1 MAYKTNVCV
10 CVDLTVQQTLSGHN
24 NNTITDCRLECTCN
38 NNNNEKHWY
47 DRKCVEMCRNGELF
61 QREAAAK
68 KNIKRINNF
77 DLKNKYN
84 VFK

>member
-1 MAYKTNVCV
+1 
-10 CVDLTVQQTLSGHN
+10 
-24 NNTITDCRLECTCN
+24 
-38 NNNNEKHWY
+38 
-47 DRKCVEMCRNGELF
+47 MCKNGELF
-61 QREAAAK
+61 QRAAAAK